1 MTASEEE
8 SMSLLANISEDL
20 DIITMKEASCN
31 TDVSDHFTTD
41 RKQKCSNKDSALVN
55 ALKEHIDS
63 MKRQLRDKQFIIE
76 SLLGNLQHYS
86 HNTSF
91 SNGNQSLV
99 TKRKENIELLCPEV
113 DDSFK
118 STKEITELIEKS
130 NEDFQTDKRTI
141 DNNENGNNILNTNIN
156 GNSTN
161 KISKENQSCDNLPCI
176 KSGSNQTKAIVDKN
190 W

>member
-8 SMSLLANISEDL
+8 SMSLSVNISEDL
-20 DIITMKEASCN
+20 DIIAMKEASCN

-41 RKQKCSNKDSALVN
+41 RKQKCSNNDSALVN

-63 MKRQLRDKQFIIE
+63 LKQQLRDKQFIIE

-86 HNTSF
+86 HNTSI
-91 SNGNQSLV
+91 SNENQSLV

-113 DDSFK
+113 DDSFE

-130 NEDFQTDKRTI
+130 NEDFQIDKRTI
-141 DNNENGNNILNTNIN
+141 DNNANSDNILNTNIN
-156 GNSTN
+156 GNSAN
-161 KISKENQSCDNLPCI
+161 KISKENQSCDDLPCI